1 MNIPFQR
8 MGGMSP
14 FQNMQQIMQNINMLR
29 QNPSQLGSFLYD
41 RKIINKQQLD
51 EIQQMGINGNPEA
64 IGNYLMNHG
73 AFTKE
78 QAEEAYSSS
87 ALPIRNSMGQN

>member
-29 QNPSQLGSFLYD
+29 QNPSQLGSFL
-41 RKIINKQQLD
+41 
-51 EIQQMGINGNPEA
+51 
-64 IGNYLMNHG
+64 
-73 AFTKE
+73 F
-78 QAEEAYSSS
+78 AE
-87 ALPIRNSMGQN
+87 